1 MASLGKVRVCVC
13 ASCRTCKNYSFIGT
27 IPKDF
32 HQKFLDHCGG
42 ESG

>member
-1 MASLGKVRVCVC
+1 MASLGKVRVCV
-13 ASCRTCKNYSFIGT
+13 AELCKNYCFIGT